1 MKKIKEKILYVLDVK
16 WHLLFLVAL
25 CLNILFFVFLQI
37 EQANELLSSSSLSNI
52 AVVINIIGYIFLFLL
67 IISLLYQLIK
77 KRWIRAFITAIYS
90 ASHYYITMFVV
101 LGFVFSSITRS
112 CGEEVN
118 PCKCKDAEQDS
129 YLMDNCKNHIESL
142 TEEENKKWIEE
153 QNDCDSIETQKS
165 VQDGSFIIEQEAEK

>member
-52 AVVINIIGYIFLFLL
+52 AVVVNIIGYTFLFLL

-77 KRWIRAFITAIYS
+77 KRWVRAFVTAIYS
-90 ASHYYITMFVV
+90 ASHWYITYFVV
-101 LGFVFSSITRS
+101 LAFVFSSIARS
-112 CGEEVN
+112 CGEEVG
-118 PCKCKDAEQDS
+118 PC
-129 YLMDNCKNHIESL
+129 NCKEAEEGSNLIENCEDHVESL
-142 TEEENKKWIEE
+142 TEEENKQWIEK
-153 QNDCDSIETQKS
+153 QKNCDINDSDK
-165 VQDGSFIIEQEAEK
+165 K